1 MKRTVLVGSLLTLA
15 ATLIAAESSPKDDVA
30 EAAKKLS
37 GADNYSWKATVE
49 FGNFT
54 GTTDGKTDKDGLT
67 SLSMTFGDN
76 TTDAFLKTGKG
87 AVKAGDQGWQSLAEM
102 EANTEQ
108 GPARFLLRRLQT
120 FKTPSKEL
128 TEISEKVKE
137 LKKDGEV
144 YSGDLTEEGAKD
156 QLSFGRRGGN
166 GPKNAKGSLKVWVKA
181 GTVTKFVVTV
191 SGTVNFNGEDRDVDR
206 TTTTE
211 IKDVGTTKI
220 EVPEPAKKKLG

>member
-1 MKRTVLVGSLLTLA
+1 MGAFLSLATTLLA
-15 ATLIAAESSPKDDVA
+15 ADSSPKDEVA
-30 EAAKKLS
+30 DAAKKLS
-37 GADNYSWKATVE
+37 AADNYSWKATVE

-67 SLSMTFGDN
+67 SLSMAFGDN
-76 TTDAFLKTGKG
+76 TTDAFLKSGKG
-87 AVKAGDQGWQSLAEM
+87 AVKAQDRDWQSLAEL

-108 GPARFLLRRLQT
+108 GPQRFLLRRLQT
-120 FKTPSKEL
+120 FKNPAKEL
-128 TEISEKVKE
+128 TEITEKIKE
-137 LKKDGEV
+137 LKKEGDA
-144 YSGDLTEEGAKD
+144 YSGDLTEDGAKD
-156 QLSFGRRGGN
+156 QLSFGRRAAN
-166 GPKNAKGSLKVWVKA
+166 APGPKNAKGSLKVWVKS